1 MRPLISAL
9 LIAGLGAALAGCAG
23 SVDEVRID
31 QVRAGMTKDEVQ
43 AALGPPQSAEYVPGQ
58 DCAHYTVMKSFWRR
72 VPWSMTERYVV
83 CYGEGRVETFG
94 RVDER
99 TAAHGSS

>member
-1 MRPLISAL
+1 MQRLASAL
-9 LIAGLGAALAGCAG
+9 LSAGLLAGCAG
-23 SVDEVRID
+23 SVDEVRLD
-31 QVRAGMTKDEVQ
+31 TLRAGMSKDEVET
-43 AALGPPQSAEYVPGQ
+43 ALGPPQSAAYSPGQ

-83 CYGEGRVETFG
+83 CYAEGRVDTFG

-99 TAAHGSS
+99 TAARGPS